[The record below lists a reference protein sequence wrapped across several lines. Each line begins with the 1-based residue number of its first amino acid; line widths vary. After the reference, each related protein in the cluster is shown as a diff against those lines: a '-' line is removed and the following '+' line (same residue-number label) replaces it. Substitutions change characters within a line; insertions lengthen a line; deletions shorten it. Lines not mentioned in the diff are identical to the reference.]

1 MCSKSSASQTE
12 LQNNQLQEL
21 LEENKRLK
29 NMLTE
34 EESLG
39 RSLFLNKVFK
49 SDANVLRYTGI
60 STKAQFD
67 SIYALLDE
75 KKELLNSW
83 RGRSTANNLTYG
95 GNRKKPGP
103 KRKLTGKEEF
113 TLTMVRLRTGMLVS
127 VLADLF
133 GISSTRVSQ
142 VFATW
147 INFLHQCFKPLIKWP
162 SKSKVKKHMPASF
175 KKEYPNTRA
184 IIDCTEFFI
193 QKPSN
198 TKAQSTTYSS
208 YKSHNTAKVL
218 VAISPTGGFTFVSE
232 PWGGNA
238 SDRFLTKHSGF
249 LKLVEEGD
257 DIMADRGFNIRDL
270 LLDRKATLNI
280 PPFTRKTSLGNKKKL
295 NVAEI
300 KQTRKIAK
308 LRIHVERAIE
318 RMKNFTMLSNT
329 IPLACNALL
338 TQMIVVAAFMCNLLA
353 HLVK

>member
-21 LEENKRLK
+21 LDENKRLK

-75 KKELLNSW
+75 KKELLKYW

-133 GISSTRVSQ
+133 GI
-142 VFATW
+142 
-147 INFLHQCFKPLIKWP
+147 
-162 SKSKVKKHMPASF
+162 
-175 KKEYPNTRA
+175 
-184 IIDCTEFFI
+184 
-193 QKPSN
+193 
-198 TKAQSTTYSS
+198 
-208 YKSHNTAKVL
+208 
-218 VAISPTGGFTFVSE
+218 
-232 PWGGNA
+232 
-238 SDRFLTKHSGF
+238 
-249 LKLVEEGD
+249 
-257 DIMADRGFNIRDL
+257 
-270 LLDRKATLNI
+270 
-280 PPFTRKTSLGNKKKL
+280 
-295 NVAEI
+295 
-300 KQTRKIAK
+300 
-308 LRIHVERAIE
+308 
-318 RMKNFTMLSNT
+318 
-329 IPLACNALL
+329 
-338 TQMIVVAAFMCNLLA
+338 
-353 HLVK
+353 